1 MPCLSKMVLMPM
13 LQVQYSADGT
23 AVSTRYDPGGD
34 MVRELQATSTGMDE
48 RLQQSQIRLFQ
59 NGTPLQAGEVTFLL
73 SGYVKRGTHTGRARD
88 DQPASTASR

>member
-1 MPCLSKMVLMPM
+1 M

-59 NGTPLQAGEVTFLL
+59 NGTPLQAGEVTSLPLTSFRKGVL
-73 SGYVKRGTHTGRARD
+73 TGRAVR
-88 DQPASTASR
+88 

>member
-1 MPCLSKMVLMPM
+1 MQHMPRLPAMALMLL

-34 MVRELQATSTGMDE
+34 MVRQLQATSTGMDE

-59 NGTPLQAGEVTFLL
+59 NGTPLQAGEVTSPP
-73 SGYVKRGTHTGRARD
+73 SGCSIRGGLAGRAVR
-88 DQPASTASR
+88 

>member
-1 MPCLSKMVLMPM
+1 MLCVWPMMVLMPM

-59 NGTPLQAGEVTFLL
+59 NGMPLQAGEVTILPL
-73 SGYVKRGTHTGRARD
+73 HHTTRGALEGRAV
-88 DQPASTASR
+88 SG

>member
-1 MPCLSKMVLMPM
+1 MMVLMPM

-59 NGTPLQAGEVTFLL
+59 NGMPLQAGEVTILP
-73 SGYVKRGTHTGRARD
+73 SDHTIRGALGGRAV
-88 DQPASTASR
+88 SG